1 MVDFAEGACIVYSGD
16 KYGFIDKT
24 GKEFI
29 PLKYDFANNFTEG
42 LALVGL
48 AGKYGYIDKTGREV
62 IPLIYSNAN
71 DFINGEARVSTD
83 RDFYIDKA
91 GKEIK

>member
-1 MVDFAEGACIVYSGD
+1 MVV
-16 KYGFIDKT
+16 
-24 GKEFI
+24 
-29 PLKYDFANNFTEG
+29 
-42 LALVGL
+42 LAL
-48 AGKYGYIDKTGREV
+48 KYGYIYKTGREV